1 MKQSFQEWYTGG
13 SKRQEELLHA
23 AAGMLPKPESYK
35 AALSTYLDTHR
46 EGKHIDPNLLTQ
58 AEQEQ
63 MRTGI
68 VKEIAERRGI
78 DPNEYNFLLE
88 SFELMKEEKLV
99 DEGGLSKLGVLVS
112 RINNSP
118 KAKEINAWLE
128 AAKMS
133 AEQTFKDL
141 IKATGINQLDH

>member
-1 MKQSFQEWYTGG
+1 MKKSLQEWYKGD
-13 SKRQEELLHA
+13 SNVQERLLHA
-23 AAGMLPKPESYK
+23 AAGMIPKPESYK
-35 AALSTYLDTHR
+35 SALLAYLDSHR

-58 AEQEQ
+58 AEQET

-78 DPNEYNFLLE
+78 DPDEYNFLLE
-88 SFELMKEEKLV
+88 NFGLMKEEKLV
-99 DEGGLSKLGVLVS
+99 NEGGLPKLGVLVS

-118 KAKEINAWLE
+118 LGKEFSTWLE

-133 AEQTFKDL
+133 AEQTYRDL
-141 IKATGINQLDH
+141 IKSIGLNL